1 MTIKEIAALA
11 GVSTSTVSKI
21 VNAKDETINPET
33 RERVLKIVKEY
44 NYTPYAS
51 IKTVSTTK
59 TFLLGLLMTYVQKE
73 FALVDGIMEYAEKHG
88 YRIVI
93 CESKQDME
101 KELKN
106 VLQLCKY
113 NVDGVIWEKTSAASS
128 NYEKYFEEIGAPV
141 CEIAV
146 NGGMG
151 GKAPKFS
158 VNFEKLG
165 AFATQ
170 QLIDR
175 KHSSIA
181 YVDKKEDVLSKLY
194 LKGYKQALFDNNI
207 GFSDNMVFKYSG
219 SELDEMLYRCKAS
232 GIICPDSEA
241 ALDIYT
247 YAQERKIK
255 IPEDI
260 SLITMTNAEKT
271 PGFNPWI
278 SSVVIPYHDFGE
290 FICKT
295 VIAMSE
301 KQSNP
306 EKFEN
311 HFMVNSESS
320 LDLPRTSRENRII
333 VVGNINMDIM
343 VNVKELP
350 QLGKTVLATGSA
362 ALPGGKGAN
371 QAVGAARLGADVSLI
386 GKVGK
391 DYEGGTIISS
401 LIMNRVDTSSVI
413 LENDCGTGKAYIH
426 VRGDGES
433 SIAICPG
440 ANDKLQP
447 ADILRNKHYFEN
459 TKFCLLQTEIPM
471 DTVLYAARVAKES
484 GADIIL
490 KPSTLE
496 TISVEL
502 LQEIDFFIPNR
513 KECEILCPQYD
524 SIEQK
529 ADYFLSRGVKN
540 VIVTLGDKGC
550 YLKNQ
555 ETSEYFAAENL
566 VAVDITGAADA
577 FIAALSVYLTRKY
590 TLEEAIRYAT
600 CAAGLS
606 VTRQGVIPALVD
618 RTTLEMY
625 VLNTGGI

>member
-1 MTIKEIAALA
+1 MTIREIAALA

-44 NYTPYAS
+44 NYTPYSS

-59 TFLLGLLMTYVQKE
+59 TFLLGIMLNSIKKE
-73 FALVDGIMEYAEKHG
+73 FALVDGIMEYAQNHG
-88 YRIVI
+88 YRLVI
-93 CESKQDME
+93 CESKQDIE

-128 NYEKYFEEIGAPV
+128 KYEKYFEEIGAPV
-141 CEIAV
+141 CELAI
-146 NGGMG
+146 NDDMG
-151 GKAPKFS
+151 GKSPKYS
-158 VNFEKLG
+158 IDYEKLG
-165 AFATQ
+165 AFAAQ
-170 QLIDR
+170 QLIDN
-175 KHSSIA
+175 KHSRVA
-181 YVDKKEDVLSKLY
+181 YVDKKGNELSKLY

-207 GFSDNMVFKYSG
+207 SLSDNMIFENSD
-219 SELDEMLYRCKAS
+219 SDLNEMLYQCKAT
-232 GIICPDSEA
+232 GIVCPDSDA
-241 ALDIYT
+241 AVDIYT
-247 YAQERKIK
+247 YAQERKIQ

-260 SLITMTNAEKT
+260 SLITVTNADNSQ
-271 PGFNPWI
+271 GLYPWI
-278 SSVVIPYHDFGE
+278 SSIIMPHHDFGE
-290 FICKT
+290 FVCKKL
-295 VIAMSE
+295 IAMSE
-301 KQSNP
+301 KQIDLEEFDNY
-306 EKFEN
+306 FRL
-311 HFMVNSESS
+311 NSKSS
-320 LDLPRTSRENRII
+320 IDMPQASKENRII

-350 QLGKTVLATGSA
+350 QLGKTVMATGSA

-371 QAVGAARLGADVSLI
+371 QAVGAAKLGADVSLI

-391 DYEGGTIISS
+391 DYEGSTIISY
-401 LIMNRVDTSSVI
+401 LNMNHVNMNPVI
-413 LENDCGTGKAYIH
+413 LENDCETGKAYIH

-440 ANDKLQP
+440 ANDKLFP
-447 ADILRNKHYFEN
+447 ADVLKNKHYFEN
-459 TKFCLLQTEIPM
+459 CKFCLLQTEIPM
-471 DTVLYAARVAKES
+471 DTVLYAAKVAKGS
-484 GADIIL
+484 GAGIIL

-496 TISVEL
+496 TIPDEL
-502 LQEIDFFIPNR
+502 LQEIDYFIPNS
-513 KECEILCPQYD
+513 KECDILCPQYA

-529 ADYFLSRGVKN
+529 ADYFLKKGVKN
-540 VIVTLGDKGC
+540 VVVTLGDKGC

-555 ETSEYFAAENL
+555 DTSKYFAAENL

-577 FIAALSVYLTRKY
+577 FIAALAVYLTKKY
-590 TLEEAIRYAT
+590 TLEEAIQYAT

-618 RTTLEMY
+618 QTTLEMY
-625 VLNTGGI
+625 ILNKNK